1 MTIQLLGVGAA
12 APRRRVAAA
21 DVAAAW
27 GRRGGRGQAAV
38 CPADE
43 DTLTLA
49 WEAGTAALTAAGIDP
64 QHVDACFWGT
74 ARPPFAEGPSQ
85 AVLNAALGCSTHV
98 AGTLS
103 AGSTH
108 AGMDALTAAA
118 DAIAAGSAQIA
129 LVIASDARRP
139 GPGTSFEPRCGA
151 GAAAIVLAG
160 SGGTA
165 ALGAR
170 VTRSRPFLDRY
181 RGDGENDVR
190 DLYDGRLFREEIF
203 LPVVAEVASALASF
217 DVRSWSLPD
226 PDGRLGATIA
236 KLVGGGAPASTA
248 VYAAVGGT
256 AARRDCRARRAGS
269 RRCRRQRWRTHHGPS
284 RRRGASG
291 PRCRSRH
298 GRAGG

>member
-1 MTIQLLGVGAA
+1 MTVQLLGVGAS

-27 GRRGGRGQAAV
+27 GRRGGRGHAAV

-85 AVLNAALGCSTHV
+85 AVLSAALGCSTHV

-129 LVIASDARRP
+129 LGDRFRRAP
-139 GPGTSFEPRCGA
+139 A
-151 GAAAIVLAG
+151 GARHVVRTPLRRG
-160 SGGTA
+160 
-165 ALGAR
+165 
-170 VTRSRPFLDRY
+170 RSRD
-181 RGDGENDVR
+181 
-190 DLYDGRLFREEIF
+190 
-203 LPVVAEVASALASF
+203 
-217 DVRSWSLPD
+217 
-226 PDGRLGATIA
+226 
-236 KLVGGGAPASTA
+236 
-248 VYAAVGGT
+248 
-256 AARRDCRARRAGS
+256 RAG
-269 RRCRRQRWRTHHGPS
+269 RI
-284 RRRGASG
+284 RG
-291 PRCRSRH
+291 H
-298 GRAGG
+298 GRASVRV